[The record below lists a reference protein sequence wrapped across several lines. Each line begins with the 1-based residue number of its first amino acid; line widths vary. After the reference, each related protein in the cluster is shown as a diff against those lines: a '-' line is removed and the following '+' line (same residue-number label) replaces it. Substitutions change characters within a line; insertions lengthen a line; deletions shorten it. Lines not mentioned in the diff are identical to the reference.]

1 VTKTSNPARGLS
13 VTGKTREAVVDFIK
27 TLLDRRF
34 AYAERALKK
43 IKDRKFSNEE
53 YKTGYINALEGMLL
67 SSRSSDERDFYNKGE
82 FSNDNLKKFKDEFK
96 SFRNELVRS
105 SFDVGYFSAW
115 VDLMQYKSNQMK

>member
-1 VTKTSNPARGLS
+1 MTKTSKSTRGLS
-13 VTGKTREAVVDFIK
+13 VSGKTREIVANFIQY
-27 TLLDRRF
+27 LLERKFTD
-34 AYAERALKK
+34 AERTLDIMKERNFQNDDYKK
-43 IKDRKFSNEE
+43 
-53 YKTGYINALEGMLL
+53 GYVNAFEGILL
-67 SSRSSDERDFYNKGE
+67 SSRSGDNRDFYNKGE

>member
-27 TLLDRRF
+27 NLIERKFT
-34 AYAERALKK
+34 YAERALKK
-43 IKDRKFSNEE
+43 IGDRKFSNDE
-53 YKTGYINALEGMLL
+53 YKAGYLNALEGMLL

-82 FSNDNLKKFKDEFK
+82 FSNDNLKKYKDEFK
-96 SFRNELVRS
+96 SFRNGMVRS

-115 VDLMQYKSNQMK
+115 VDLIQYKSNQIK